1 MTIGTFREWL
11 REGELNESSK
21 KIKDMTA
28 VELQG
33 EIEYF
38 LLNAG
43 EKWNSSN
50 LSENIDK
57 YMSYL
62 KAEFGD
68 KKLNK
73 ILALKIN
80 KGTL

>member
-1 MTIGTFREWL
+1 MSKIGTFREWL
-11 REGELNESSK
+11 REGELNEASK

-43 EKWNSSN
+43 ECQK
-50 LSENIDK
+50 
-57 YMSYL
+57 
-62 KAEFGD
+62 
-68 KKLNK
+68 
-73 ILALKIN
+73 
-80 KGTL
+80 